1 MVHANSSNSISPN
14 PSTEEKPMGGNAWN
28 ATPEAETQETTP
40 VVEESTTPESTAAE
54 SDTIAAQTEENV

>member
-1 MVHANSSNSISPN
+1 
-14 PSTEEKPMGGNAWN
+14 MGGNAWN